1 MKNKQF
7 PTVGPQSEISRDQR
21 PRFGGAAAL
30 RYERIESF
38 ANPALKLLRSLDQK
52 KARAESG
59 LFLCEGARHASE
71 ALAQGWRLPLV
82 LVAETAMDRP
92 YVQKLAEDVAG
103 RGGRVLTAPD
113 RVMEKVAHR
122 DNAQTVIAAC
132 EMETSELADLNVGAH
147 WGLLALYEVRDPGN
161 LGTLLRSADA
171 VGVAG
176 VVLLERCCDPF
187 SVEATRASMGS
198 LFSVMVVKAS
208 FAAFD
213 AWRRSKNLAL
223 RAASLRANTVMAE
236 EAPAEQASARCRK
249 VCVLMGNE
257 QAGLP
262 EAVEAACDDLVR
274 LPMRAEGPDSL
285 NVASA
290 GAVMLYQAWQE
301 AGYAGAR

>member
-1 MKNKQF
+1 MKDKQF
-7 PTVGPQSEISRDQR
+7 PSVAQRVAADPEARNRADRPVR
-21 PRFGGAAAL
+21 PRF
-30 RYERIESF
+30 ERIESF
-38 ANPALKLLRSLDQK
+38 SNPALKLLRSLDQK

-71 ALAQGWRLPLV
+71 ALAQGWGLPLV
-82 LVAETAMDRP
+82 LVNEAALERD
-92 YVQKLAEDVAG
+92 YVRSLVEEVSRRSG
-103 RGGRVLTAPD
+103 RILIAPD
-113 RVMEKVAHR
+113 RVMQKVAHR

-132 EMETSELADLNVGAH
+132 EMRERTLGELDVGNA

-161 LGTLLRSADA
+161 LGTLLRTADA

-176 VVLLERCCDPF
+176 VVLLDRCCDPF

-198 LFSVMVVKAS
+198 LFSVPVVRS
-208 FAAFD
+208 GFAEFD
-213 AWRRSKNLAL
+213 AWRRSEALVL
-223 RAASLRANTVMAE
+223 RAASLRA
-236 EAPAEQASARCRK
+236 PATAVQKSTPAAGQRRK

-262 EAVEAACDDLVR
+262 DTVEAVCDELVR
-274 LPMRAEGPDSL
+274 LPMRAAGPDSL

-301 AGYAGAR
+301 VDHAGAQ